1 MKVYD
6 DLNITPDTFVKVCMP
21 RVHHGSHR
29 LPRVLTYT
37 GPSPK
42 FIESVQR
49 LRFFWLGKV
58 WDERGMEA
66 FSYYG
71 A

>member
-1 MKVYD
+1 
-6 DLNITPDTFVKVCMP
+6 MP
-21 RVHHGSHR
+21 RTHPGSHR
-29 LPRVLTYT
+29 LSRVKPYA

-42 FIESVQR
+42 FIESLRVLR
-49 LRFFWLGKV
+49 LFWLGKV

>member
-1 MKVYD
+1 
-6 DLNITPDTFVKVCMP
+6 MP
-21 RVHHGSHR
+21 RVHPGSHR
-29 LPRVLTYT
+29 LPRARPYA

-42 FIESVQR
+42 WIETLQR
-49 LRFFWLGKV
+49 LRFYWLGRV